1 MQLCIQECYMPTL
14 SCATFWQT
22 VYCHWSAGNCFCGP
36 TPSYQ
41 VFSCGQ
47 LQSSCI
53 RNQGISA
60 SCPAPPPTL
69 PQVNNVSTAS
79 EGLASML
86 QPTVEIISALY
97 FYLEK
102 ETQQQLSTMQPRS
115 CNLPILLYQV
125 ASPRLHAGQG
135 FFGGTIIGTL
145 TQKHCCSGHMSH

>member
-14 SCATFWQT
+14 SCATFWQI
-22 VYCHWSAGNCFCGP
+22 VYCHWSAGNRFCGP

-79 EGLASML
+79 EGLAS
-86 QPTVEIISALY
+86 IA
-97 FYLEK
+97 
-102 ETQQQLSTMQPRS
+102 S
-115 CNLPILLYQV
+115 CNHQLLKSFRLYISTWKKRLNSNCPPCNQGV
-125 ASPRLHAGQG
+125 ATCQFYCTKLHLRGCMLDKA
-135 FFGGTIIGTL
+135 FL
-145 TQKHCCSGHMSH
+145 VERSLAP